1 MADPHTGDAPRVAV
15 VAQNVARLLLALLLL
30 LLVLLLLLLLVL
42 LLLFLLLLELL
53 HKYSTDAAH
62 V

>member
-1 MADPHTGDAPRVAV
+1 VADPHTGDAPRVAV

-30 LLVLLLLLLLVL
+30 LLVLLLLLLVL